1 MRRKDIPLVNA
12 RGWERRH
19 FWRKGMIVDV
29 EVWHA
34 GRLLPRPPRKL
45 PTTTADADYC
55 LAHRV
60 RIYSDLACQFCGERP
75 APRIAVPSDDD
86 HAA

>member
-1 MRRKDIPLVNA
+1 MRRKDIPTLNV

-45 PTTTADADYC
+45 PTMTIDTDYC
-55 LAHRV
+55 QAHRA
-60 RIYSDLACQFCGERP
+60 RIYVDLACQFCGQRP
-75 APRIAVPSDDD
+75 APRIAVPSDGS

>member
-1 MRRKDIPLVNA
+1 MRRKDLTTVNA

-45 PTTTADADYC
+45 PTTTTDADYC
-55 LAHRV
+55 QAHRV

-75 APRIAVPSDDD
+75 TPRIAVPSDDD
-86 HAA
+86 HVA